1 MSSSAKAAVCP
12 SSDQVYASNG
22 AAFQLR
28 RPPGGEPLHI
38 LAIGSS
44 STEGVGASGPTHAYP
59 ARLEARLKA
68 DGVIAADVK
77 NAGIG
82 GEIAETTLKR
92 LDAALATRW
101 PQLVIWQVGTND
113 ALTGVPVG
121 QLSALIQKGIAETRA
136 AGDQIVLIDPQ
147 LTLLPMKSPAYQPYA
162 ETVDA
167 AGAEAHTPVIK
178 RYQSMRR
185 LAEQGAVA
193 PLISGDGLHMSDF
206 GYDCL
211 AGALAKVI
219 DNAAKVS
226 GSLSAQR

>member
-1 MSSSAKAAVCP
+1 LGG
-12 SSDQVYASNG
+12 G
-22 AAFQLR
+22 A
-28 RPPGGEPLHI
+28 LHI

-44 STEGVGASGPTHAYP
+44 STQGVGASSATQAYP
-59 ARLEARLKA
+59 ARLEARLNA
-68 DGVIAADVK
+68 GGEIVADVK

-82 GEIAETTLKR
+82 GEIAGTTLQR
-92 LDAALATRW
+92 LKSALATHW

-113 ALTGVPVG
+113 ALTGVPLG
-121 QLSALIQKGIAETRA
+121 QLSALIQQGIAATRA

-147 LTLLPMKSPAYQPYA
+147 LTLMASKSTAYQPYA
-162 ETVDA
+162 EAVDA
-167 AGAEAHTPVIK
+167 VGAAAHAPVIK
-178 RYQSMRR
+178 RYDSMQR

-219 DNAAKVS
+219 DNAAKPAAAI
-226 GSLSAQR
+226 SARR